1 MKKAMMFLLAAM
13 IFMLPTQTAMA
24 AEISDINRE
33 AWEDIGSMADVPT
46 FEMVDNEDGT
56 FSVTAVDCDG
66 NVIFTEEK
74 VSGSVDEIIEDVYK
88 AIYNDYVGEERNAK
102 SSCTHIPCN
111 QSKVWGGINHVIS
124 GDTCTMIR
132 SQFYKCACCSQIIG
146 MVPNSTVVVGTH
158 AAH

>member
-1 MKKAMMFLLAAM
+1 
-13 IFMLPTQTAMA
+13 
-24 AEISDINRE
+24 
-33 AWEDIGSMADVPT
+33 MADVPT

-56 FSVTAVDCDG
+56 FSITAVDCDG

-88 AIYNDYVGEERNAK
+88 AIYNDYVGKERNAK

-111 QSKVWGGINHVIS
+111 QSKVWGGINYVIS

-158 AAH
+158 AAQ

>member
-1 MKKAMMFLLAAM
+1 MERWILKYEKSNDVSACNND
-13 IFMLPTQTAMA
+13 IYVTYSNGNG

-102 SSCTHIPCN
+102 SPVHIFY
-111 QSKVWGGINHVIS
+111 VIS
-124 GDTCTMIR
+124 PKYGEVSIMSSVEIHV
-132 SQFYKCACCSQIIG
+132 Q
-146 MVPNSTVVVGTH
+146 
-158 AAH
+158 